1 MLRLAGPGS
10 GPEPGPELADWGLW
24 RPWWLL
30 TSLYTSVNSLPQLHP
45 YIAAG
50 SGWAKRMLI
59 YLECSLWRRTT
70 PQWLNWSVHDDKIP
84 MHVAERGQLFKT
96 GVRPHLQKQ
105 AWQRSTMGA
114 HQSYS
119 NLIIWKNIIIYLK
132 WSVQVKQWSCQK
144 KMRKQ
149 LPMFHTGQ
157 LRTVTS
163 WEGHRDLTSDHRT
176 ISWQI
181 KSFLLLT
188 TLFFLNLEQLTDYKF
203 KELYYYQKY
212 FFMAAKQLDKSKTN
226 REKMWKCPSVFDP
239 SPPEGVGGTVM
250 PHPGTIGWDNLP
262 SSISGHWVPSKEAT
276 SATLWG
282 VAAIFLRTQQQHWAV
297 LFEP

>member
-10 GPEPGPELADWGLW
+10 GPEPGPEPADWGLW

-30 TSLYTSVNSLPQLHP
+30 TSVYTSVNSVLQLHP

-84 MHVAERGQLFKT
+84 MHGAECGQLFKT

-132 WSVQVKQWSCQK
+132 WSVQVKQWNCQK

-149 LPMFHTGQ
+149 LPMFHAGQ

-163 WEGHRDLTSDHRT
+163 WGRPQGFDLRPSDHLVT
-176 ISWQI
+176 NPKLSA
-181 KSFLLLT
+181 SYCTF
-188 TLFFLNLEQLTDYKF
+188 FFLKQLTDLKF

-212 FFMAAKQLDKSKTN
+212 
-226 REKMWKCPSVFDP
+226 
-239 SPPEGVGGTVM
+239 
-250 PHPGTIGWDNLP
+250 
-262 SSISGHWVPSKEAT
+262 
-276 SATLWG
+276 
-282 VAAIFLRTQQQHWAV
+282 
-297 LFEP
+297 LFYGCQTTRQINNK